1 MQNTDKTN
9 IEQETSPM
17 SLDSLIMETKTQQT
31 RRDRMT
37 HDLLK
42 AINWN
47 NPDHKFYDDLY
58 RKQTEQFWLAE
69 EVPVSEDKTVWDGLD
84 SKIKWT
90 YERVLAG
97 LTLLDTNQTTGVC
110 KISEK
115 TDNSFIQH
123 ILALFVGFESIHARS
138 YSTIFQTLCTPDH
151 INELFLWTE
160 QTKELQDKVS
170 YILKSYNQKESLFLS
185 YVGSLCLEGI
195 CFYSGFY
202 LPLWLAGQGQMV
214 KSGEIINLILRDE
227 KLHTVGMGFFA
238 QEEFNK
244 LNAKEKQE
252 FKALALEM
260 VKHVYEAELEYTQVL
275 YKELGMFDDVKTYIE
290 FNVNY
295 ALSCLGFEPM
305 FDITENDVNPVVM
318 NGMSI
323 ETKTHDFFSVKGNG
337 YIKNTKVEPLQDEDF
352 IF

>member
-1 MQNTDKTN
+1 MINIVDMENYLENDLEEVFEKGVHVLKFYKDGCAPCKELTNELNQLFFDDRANATIYNTNVSKCPEVAGQGGRSVPPSSWSYQKRRSIKTNSVIMQNTDKTN
-9 IEQETSPM
+9 IEQETSLM

-69 EVPVSEDKTVWDGLD
+69 EVPVSEDKTVW
-84 SKIKWT
+84 
-90 YERVLAG
+90 
-97 LTLLDTNQTTGVC
+97 
-110 KISEK
+110 
-115 TDNSFIQH
+115 
-123 ILALFVGFESIHARS
+123 
-138 YSTIFQTLCTPDH
+138 
-151 INELFLWTE
+151 
-160 QTKELQDKVS
+160 
-170 YILKSYNQKESLFLS
+170 
-185 YVGSLCLEGI
+185 
-195 CFYSGFY
+195 
-202 LPLWLAGQGQMV
+202 
-214 KSGEIINLILRDE
+214 
-227 KLHTVGMGFFA
+227 
-238 QEEFNK
+238 
-244 LNAKEKQE
+244 
-252 FKALALEM
+252 
-260 VKHVYEAELEYTQVL
+260 
-275 YKELGMFDDVKTYIE
+275 VKTYIE